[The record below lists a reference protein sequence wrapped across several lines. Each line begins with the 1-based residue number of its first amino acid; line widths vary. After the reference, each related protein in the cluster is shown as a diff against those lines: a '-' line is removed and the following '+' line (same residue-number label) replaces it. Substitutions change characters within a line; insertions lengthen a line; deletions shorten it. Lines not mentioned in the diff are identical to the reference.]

1 LDPFFTTKSSGTG
14 LGLPIV
20 KRLMGALTGSI
31 NLRPRDGGGS
41 NRTRLSPR
49 SGRPDPERVGREKPR
64 EARKHRGL
72 RIVEGPMKTRLAFV
86 ASLVAVLSVSSGT
99 ARPDGTAP
107 EQALQTPAVQGAAQP
122 PQSSMQEMMRMHEQM
137 MAEMKTADARL
148 DALVLDMN
156 AAAGDAKVNAIAS
169 VVTEL
174 VRQHKG
180 MHGRMGM
187 MHKHMMEGRGGM
199 MMKR

>member
-1 LDPFFTTKSSGTG
+1 
-14 LGLPIV
+14 
-20 KRLMGALTGSI
+20 
-31 NLRPRDGGGS
+31 
-41 NRTRLSPR
+41 
-49 SGRPDPERVGREKPR
+49 
-64 EARKHRGL
+64 
-72 RIVEGPMKTRLAFV
+72 
-86 ASLVAVLSVSSGT
+86 
-99 ARPDGTAP
+99 
-107 EQALQTPAVQGAAQP
+107 
-122 PQSSMQEMMRMHEQM
+122 MHEQM